1 MPGPQPLPIA
11 VSAAQRTLLER
22 LVRAQTIAQA
32 VARRARIILGA
43 ADGWRNEPLAAALE
57 CDRIQ
62 VREWR
67 RRWAEATPRL
77 NALEAGSAA
86 EAALLQAVAETLSD
100 RPRSG
105 RPTTFTAEQ
114 ICQIIALA
122 CESPTD
128 SGREVT
134 HWSPK
139 ELAQEARSRGIVES
153 ISERTV
159 GRFFRRPL

>member
-1 MPGPQPLPIA
+1 M
-11 VSAAQRTLLER
+11 
-22 LVRAQTIAQA
+22 RAQTTPQA

-43 ADGWRNEPLAAALE
+43 ADGWRNEPLATALG

-67 RRWAEATPRL
+67 RRWAEAIPRL
-77 NALEAGSAA
+77 NALEAGSGP
-86 EAALLQAVAETLSD
+86 EATLLQAVAETLSD
-100 RPRSG
+100 RPRTG
-105 RPTTFTAEQ
+105 RPPTFTAEQ

-122 CESPTD
+122 CEPPRD

-139 ELAQEARSRGIVES
+139 ELAQEAQSRGIVAS
-153 ISERTV
+153 ISERSV

>member
-1 MPGPQPLPIA
+1 LPGPQPLPIA
-11 VSAAQRTLLER
+11 ISIAQHTLLER
-22 LVRAQTIAQA
+22 LVRAQTTPQA

-43 ADGWRNEPLAAALE
+43 AEGGRNEPLAAELG

-67 RRWAEATPRL
+67 RRWADATPRL
-77 NALEAGSAA
+77 NALEAGGAPEVA
-86 EAALLQAVAETLSD
+86 QLQAVADTLAD
-100 RPRSG
+100 RPRLG
-105 RPTTFTAEQ
+105 RPPTFTAEQ

-122 CESPTD
+122 CESPTE

-134 HWSPK
+134 HWTPR
-139 ELAQEARSRGIVES
+139 ELAQEAQKRGIVPS

-159 GRFFRRPL
+159 GRFFRRPR